1 VIDLLAHKPAEKI
14 WRIFGEISKDFMWGP
29 LLTSAAHGDKEDG
42 PLRGI
47 SAVSDFSLSRH
58 LTQQFSVFEIEP
70 VAGLGL
76 GQDDRDLRSPGI
88 VKKKRT
94 EITIEI
100 DEVVFVRGFSKL
112 SGRAWCVGC
121 ANEVFMVTPAQ
132 AAVIAQVSVRTVNR
146 WVEEG
151 RIHFTETQDGLLFAC
166 LNSLR
171 ML

>member
-1 VIDLLAHKPAEKI
+1 
-14 WRIFGEISKDFMWGP
+14 M
-29 LLTSAAHGDKEDG
+29 
-42 PLRGI
+42 
-47 SAVSDFSLSRH
+47 SDFSLSRN

-70 VAGLGL
+70 VATLDLGEN
-76 GQDDRDLRSPGI
+76 DRDLRSPAI
-88 VKKKRT
+88 VTKKRT
-94 EITIEI
+94 EIAIEI
-100 DEVVFVRGFSKL
+100 DEVVFVRGGSNL

-121 ANEVFMVTPAQ
+121 ANEVLMVTPAQ

-171 ML
+171 LL